1 MKVTKSDDGDGSDE
15 TTMITVRLPRSLHKK
30 LRVIAAEAE
39 RSLNRECIEALT
51 NHVTRVGTPET

>member
-1 MKVTKSDDGDGSDE
+1 
-15 TTMITVRLPRSLHKK
+15 MITVRLPRSLHKK
-30 LRVIAAEAE
+30 LRLIAAEAE